1 MSPKL
6 MSTSPT
12 KKKNSC
18 GFEPFAIGLAVVVI
32 LGLSG
37 CASGPDRNAP
47 PAISDLPSFNWIASS
62 GTPRSSRSFQ
72 GQPVVMIVAN
82 RPDQGSVRG
91 QAKRLERQ
99 YRDFAGLQTVFIAAM
114 TEQGGRIESNIP
126 FAYAADPLGLA
137 NQLGATGDFTLYVV
151 AKDGSVIEQTNK
163 VLSGQRV
170 LDLIVNSRPQ
180 QRLENR

>member
-1 MSPKL
+1 
-6 MSTSPT
+6 MSTLPT

-18 GFEPFAIGLAVVVI
+18 GFDRLAVGLAI
-32 LGLSG
+32 LVLTLSG

-47 PAISDLPSFNWIASS
+47 PAISNLPTFNWIASS
-62 GTPRSSRSFQ
+62 GTPRSSRTFR
-72 GQPVVMIVAN
+72 GQPVVIIVAN
-82 RPDQGSVRG
+82 RPDQGQVRG

-99 YRDFAGLQTVFIAAM
+99 YRDFAGLETVFIAAM
-114 TEQGGRIESNIP
+114 TQEGGRIESDVP

-137 NQLGATGDFTLYVV
+137 TDLGATGDFTLYVV
-151 AKDGSVIEQTNK
+151 AKDGSVVEQTNK